1 MPEIEVELPDRIDG
15 EIDRLVDQGD
25 FLNRERAVEELLQ
38 MGMSAFD
45 TGSDDSDET
54 AEADMFT
61 NTVDEQ
67 TDPAMQD
74 DLDDEYTF

>member
-1 MPEIEVELPDRIDG
+1 MPEIEVDLPDRIDG

-45 TGSDDSDET
+45 TGEESDSET
-54 AEADMFT
+54 ADADMFT
-61 NTVDEQ
+61 SAVDEQ
-67 TDPAMQD
+67 QDPAIQD